1 MTKRELLEMVEA
13 LPEDTASESLEKVA
27 DELEKIA
34 FMASVQRGLDQADRG
49 EVIPHSEVRSPP
61 HLPYSSRSDRSDFN
75 LA

>member
-34 FMASVQRGLDQADRG
+34 FMASVQRGLDQLDRG
-49 EVIPHSEVRSPP
+49 EGIPHSEVKKKIAEWLKR
-61 HLPYSSRSDRSDFN
+61 
-75 LA
+75 

>member
-34 FMASVQRGLDQADRG
+34 FMASVQKGLEQADRG
-49 EVIPHSEVRSPP
+49 EVVPHSEVKKQIHEWLKR
-61 HLPYSSRSDRSDFN
+61 
-75 LA
+75 

>member
-34 FMASVQRGLDQADRG
+34 FMASVQRGLDQLDRG
-49 EVIPHSEVRSPP
+49 ESVPHSEVKKKIAEWMER
-61 HLPYSSRSDRSDFN
+61 
-75 LA
+75 